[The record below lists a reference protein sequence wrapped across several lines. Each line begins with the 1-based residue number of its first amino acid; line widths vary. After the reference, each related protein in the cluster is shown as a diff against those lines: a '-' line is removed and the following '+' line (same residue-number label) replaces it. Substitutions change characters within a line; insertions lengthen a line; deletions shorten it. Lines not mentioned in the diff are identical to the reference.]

1 VVEQG
6 HFWGMHDMLFGG
18 RVESLAG
25 EGILQSAR
33 NLPMDASVFKSC
45 MDGGKHKFREIDSAK

>member
-1 VVEQG
+1 
-6 HFWGMHDMLFGG
+6 MHDMLFGG

-45 MDGGKHKFREIDSAK
+45 LDGGKHKFREIDSAK